1 MLVCDIVFISFGSK
15 LRFFPKEMPRRCW
28 SQPRALRIH
37 ICSKDSILI
46 LHCIS
51 SLSQFPFQDL
61 FFPVFGRPSLGNL
74 GVNSGMAL

>member
-1 MLVCDIVFISFGSK
+1 MLVCDIVFISGGTFEALPQMKCPGC
-15 LRFFPKEMPRRCW
+15 RANDT
-28 SQPRALRIH
+28 RALRIH
-37 ICSKDSILI
+37 ICSKDSVLI

-61 FFPVFGRPSLGNL
+61 FFSVFGRPSLGNL